1 MPGGSHL
8 TTRLAGHRDEPQNG
22 RSSGKQATRAR
33 SSHPGTIPHP
43 LIRVMIRRI
52 VRPRE
57 RVMNRIRLIAFV
69 LASLSVLPTAGAA
82 EPMRISG
89 RTMGSYYAISID
101 NPGTA
106 DAKQI
111 QAEIDAKL
119 DAINRQMS
127 TWDES
132 SEISGF
138 NRSTSTDW
146 FPVSHDFA
154 IVVQEAIR
162 LHHLT
167 KGALDITIA
176 PLIDV
181 WGFGKEK
188 RKTVPAENEIRA
200 ALARVG
206 SNRLEVR
213 LDPPAIRK
221 TQADVQISLSCLA
234 PGHAAD
240 LISELLAK
248 RGLKAHVV
256 DIGGENRAGASKSDG
271 SPWRL
276 GVESPLG
283 GLHKVIPLTEMAI
296 ATSGDYRS
304 FFVAGGRRYSH
315 VIDPRTGT
323 PVENPPASVS
333 VIHSSCMTADGFA
346 TAMMVTGS
354 EAGLKIAS
362 EAGIDVMFQDVDS
375 SGTLKESSSG
385 IFRDVE

>member
-1 MPGGSHL
+1 
-8 TTRLAGHRDEPQNG
+8 
-22 RSSGKQATRAR
+22 
-33 SSHPGTIPHP
+33 
-43 LIRVMIRRI
+43 
-52 VRPRE
+52 
-57 RVMNRIRLIAFV
+57 MNRIRVLAFV
-69 LASLSVLPTAGAA
+69 LASLSVVPPVVAA
-82 EPMRISG
+82 EPMRLSG
-89 RTMGSYYAISID
+89 RTMGSYYAMSID

-106 DAKQI
+106 DAREI
-111 QAEIDAKL
+111 QAEIEAKL
-119 DAINRQMS
+119 EDINRQMS

-132 SEISGF
+132 SEISKF

-162 LHHLT
+162 LNHLS
-167 KGALDITIA
+167 KGAMDVTIG

-188 RKTVPAENEIRA
+188 RKSVPAENEIRA

-206 SNRLEVR
+206 SSQLEVR
-213 LDPPAIRK
+213 MDPAAIRK
-221 TQADVQISLSCLA
+221 TQANVQISLSCLA
-234 PGHAAD
+234 PGYAAD
-240 LISELLAK
+240 VISELLAE

-256 DIGGENRAGASKSDG
+256 DIGGENRAGSSKSDG

-304 FFVAGGRRYSH
+304 FFVAEGRRYSH
-315 VIDPRTGT
+315 VIDPRSGY

-354 EAGLKIAS
+354 EAGLKIAR

-375 SGTLKESSSG
+375 NGTLKESSSG

>member
-1 MPGGSHL
+1 
-8 TTRLAGHRDEPQNG
+8 
-22 RSSGKQATRAR
+22 
-33 SSHPGTIPHP
+33 
-43 LIRVMIRRI
+43 
-52 VRPRE
+52 
-57 RVMNRIRLIAFV
+57 MNRIRVIAFV
-69 LASLSVLPTAGAA
+69 LACLSVLPPNGAA

-106 DAKQI
+106 DAKQL
-111 QAEIDAKL
+111 QAEIEAKL
-119 DAINRQMS
+119 EDINRQMS

-146 FPVSHDFA
+146 IPVSHDFA
-154 IVVQEAIR
+154 VVVQEAIR
-162 LHHLT
+162 LNQLT
-167 KGALDITIA
+167 KGAVDITVG

-188 RKTVPAENEIRA
+188 RKSVPAENEIHA

-206 SNRLEVR
+206 SNLLEVR
-213 LDPPAIRK
+213 MNPPAIRK
-221 TQADVQISLSCLA
+221 RRADVQISVSCLA
-234 PGHAAD
+234 PGYAAD
-240 LISELLAK
+240 VISELLAA

-256 DIGGENRAGASKSDG
+256 DIGGENRAGAAKSDG

-276 GVESPLG
+276 GVESPMG
-283 GLHKVIPLTEMAI
+283 GLHKVIPLIDRAI

-315 VIDPRTGT
+315 IIDPRTGY

-354 EAGLKIAS
+354 EGGLKIAS

-375 SGTLKESSSG
+375 SGKLKESSSG

>member
-1 MPGGSHL
+1 
-8 TTRLAGHRDEPQNG
+8 
-22 RSSGKQATRAR
+22 
-33 SSHPGTIPHP
+33 
-43 LIRVMIRRI
+43 MIRI
-52 VRPRE
+52 Q
-57 RVMNRIRLIAFV
+57 MMAFV
-69 LASLSVLPTAGAA
+69 LGCLSVVLPTGAA
-82 EPMRISG
+82 EPLRING

-106 DAKQI
+106 DAKEL
-111 QAEIDAKL
+111 QAEIEAKL
-119 DAINRQMS
+119 DDINRQMS
-127 TWDES
+127 TWDET
-132 SEISGF
+132 SEISRF

-154 IVVQEAIR
+154 VVVQEAIR
-162 LHHLT
+162 LHHLS
-167 KGALDITIA
+167 KGAVDITVG
-176 PLIDV
+176 PLIDL

-188 RKTVPAENEIRA
+188 RKSVPAENEILA
-200 ALARVG
+200 VLARVG

-213 LDPPAIRK
+213 MNPPAVRK
-221 TQADVQISLSCLA
+221 SQADVQISVSCLA
-234 PGHAAD
+234 PGYAAD
-240 LISELLAK
+240 VISELLTK
-248 RGLKAHVV
+248 RGLKSHVV
-256 DIGGENRAGASKSDG
+256 DIGGENRAGAAKSDG

-283 GLHKVIPLTEMAI
+283 GLHKVVPLTERAI

-315 VIDPRTGT
+315 IIDPRTGY

-375 SGTLKESSSG
+375 GGNLKESSSG
-385 IFRDVE
+385 LFLEVE